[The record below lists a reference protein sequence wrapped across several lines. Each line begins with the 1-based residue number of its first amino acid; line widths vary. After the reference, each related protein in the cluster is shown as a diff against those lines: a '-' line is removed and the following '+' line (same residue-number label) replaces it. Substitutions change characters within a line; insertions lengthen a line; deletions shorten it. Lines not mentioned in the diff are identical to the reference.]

1 MAFSGQ
7 FTESQWVSFK
17 AFGLMGLMI
26 VFVIGQSLWLGK
38 HIQPGEE
45 TSSDSGASGG
55 KPQP

>member
-1 MAFSGQ
+1 
-7 FTESQWVSFK
+7 
-17 AFGLMGLMI
+17 MGLMI